1 MGDRRQVC
9 VEVCALVV
17 LTILT
22 KDSCFY
28 VLPMLQLKV
37 YLGICVCVS
46 LGGAGVPLNNDHYCA
61 AVSSKEILNRT
72 FPDQ

>member
-9 VEVCALVV
+9 VEVCAVVV

-28 VLPMLQLKV
+28 VLPMLQLIV
-37 YLGICVCVS
+37 YLVICVCVS
-46 LGGAGVPLNNDHYCA
+46 LSGADVPLNNDHYCT
-61 AVSSKEILNRT
+61 AVSSKEILKTT
-72 FPDQ
+72 FCNQ